1 VKLYLHSHCVL
12 MVQDLSTGTSS
23 PLHYD
28 YESKDIGKDVKES
41 GYGLLL
47 SFMYVGHTF
56 ATQLG

>member
-1 VKLYLHSHCVL
+1 